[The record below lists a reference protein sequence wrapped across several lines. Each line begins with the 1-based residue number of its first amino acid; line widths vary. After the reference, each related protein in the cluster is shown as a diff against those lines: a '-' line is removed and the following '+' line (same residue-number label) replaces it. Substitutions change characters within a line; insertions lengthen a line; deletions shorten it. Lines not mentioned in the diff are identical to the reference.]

1 MRNQLKINR
10 GLWIACTALACA
22 ALAVACGETAPAPA
36 GGGAAADTTSTGG
49 TGDTGGGTGGTDTS
63 TGGGAD
69 TAIAGGPV
77 ETEELKVAIN
87 VLGEQAL
94 LKGVVIKPAACSES
108 SKCPFIVVV
117 GDYDHDA
124 LSAEKGYVGGAKQL
138 AGALKVGLAVF
149 NLPGLGS
156 GSNKSQG
163 EDDVGGKW
171 HQAAVKEVMHLK
183 AAGKWVDG
191 NRIGYLTIGTGLI
204 SVTKA
209 LKTFGTTGTLKNI
222 KFLIDVEGPV
232 DRCSISQAPMDEA
245 ANIGPADG
253 PGASDSS
260 CHFSSTGGAT
270 HANMYPPKNG
280 NKPAS
285 IVCAPGAWP
294 ITKTGAGCNDNTWWT
309 ERDPYTSL
317 KGAYYRYQRIQF
329 KHDHR
334 LPSYWASRLA
344 IQAVAASPSKYF
356 QLNNMEPCG
365 AAWSDA
371 ECEGQPCWLEGPY
384 GNGMLPAPYSDGGLV
399 KVSFDALFT
408 QVLPGY
414 VKRVLDTEGNKDC
427 R

>member
-1 MRNQLKINR
+1 MRTCSYRNLR
-10 GLWIACTALACA
+10 TLFVAAGSLCAVLAS
-22 ALAVACGETAPAPA
+22 ACGDPAPPA
-36 GGGAAADTTSTGG
+36 GGGTTTATDASTADAPADGSGR
-49 TGDTGGGTGGTDTS
+49 

-69 TAIAGGPV
+69 SATGTADTILAGGPV
-77 ETEELKVAIN
+77 ETDELKVAIT
-87 VLGEQAL
+87 VLGDQAL
-94 LKGVVIKPAACSES
+94 LKGVVIKPAACSET

-117 GDYDHDA
+117 GDYDH
-124 LSAEKGYVGGAKQL
+124 SAFPDYVPGAKQL

-149 NLPGLGS
+149 NLPGLGAGS
-156 GSNKSQG
+156 GKSEG
-163 EDDVGGKW
+163 EDDVGGKY
-171 HQAAVKEVMHLK
+171 HQAAVKDVMHLK
-183 AAGKWVDG
+183 AAAKWVDG

-209 LKTFGTTGTLKNI
+209 LKTFGTTSTLKNV

-253 PGASDSS
+253 PGATDSS
-260 CHFSSTGGAT
+260 CHFSSSGGGT
-270 HANMYPPKNG
+270 HANMYPPKTG

-294 ITKTGAGCNDNTWWT
+294 ITKTGAGCNDNSWWS
-309 ERDPYTSL
+309 ERDPYTAL
-317 KGAYYRYQRIQF
+317 KSANYRYQRIQF

-344 IQAVAASPSKYF
+344 IQALASSPSKYF

-384 GNGMLPAPYSDGGLV
+384 GNGMVPAPYSDGGLV
-399 KVSFDALFT
+399 KVTFDALFT

-414 VKRVLDTEGNKDC
+414 VKRMLDTEANKDC